1 MHKMRLINDAFE
13 RMKKGIKTVEIRLY
27 DEKRQLIKPGDI
39 IEFTN
44 LDTGELLRVKVIK
57 LHLFDSFKELFD
69 HFDKK
74 AFGIN
79 ESTTYKSMDRFY
91 TKEEQ
96 EKYKAVGIEIKLI
109 EE

>member
-69 HFDKK
+69 HLIKK
-74 AFGIN
+74 HL
-79 ESTTYKSMDRFY
+79 
-91 TKEEQ
+91 
-96 EKYKAVGIEIKLI
+96 V
-109 EE
+109 